1 MVTGNYLWDY
11 CESLRAGIEQLT
23 ELYVHRNKG
32 LLGKVLGVALRHK
45 GRFPQ
50 LVFGQ
55 FYREEVQSCTK
66 R

>member
-1 MVTGNYLWDY
+1 MVTEDHLWDY

-23 ELYVHRNKG
+23 ELSVHRNKG
-32 LLGKVLGVALRHK
+32 LLGKALGVGLRHK
-45 GRFPQ
+45 GSFPQ
-50 LVFGQ
+50 LEFGQ